1 MPLTTG
7 TLIDIYVTNEPA
19 ADVPAAAT
27 PRTTLLAQL
36 RTAIVVM
43 AMAVLSEAPATAYHA
58 QRAAY
63 AAQAIRDPATA
74 AGLFLR
80 PILVNN
86 GNALWAYV
94 EQGSALADSDVQN
107 NVSATWNA
115 VAGVVTVEV

>member
-1 MPLTTG
+1 MTTG

-19 ADVPAAAT
+19 ADVPSAAT

-36 RTAIVVM
+36 RTAVVVM
-43 AMAVLSEAPATAYHA
+43 AMNIWSEAPSTAYHA

-86 GNALWAYV
+86 GGALWAYV

-107 NVSATWNA
+107 NVSACWNA
-115 VAGVVTVEV
+115 VAGVVTTE